1 MKAWT
6 ALLILLPLAAQ
17 ERATVAK
24 AMPAELAPAAKEAK
38 PAAQEAAPAAQE
50 TKAAAQEAKPAAQDA
65 APVAADV
72 SVAAANPEQSLTG
85 SIDVGYR
92 WRSGVGGSM
101 DTYRSVVNLG
111 QGPKLFGLDLSFQ
124 SATRRWFDRIDVRAN
139 NWGGDPYNTA
149 HVDASRHDWYNF
161 NFDYRNIAY
170 YNFLPS
176 FADPTIGQGF
186 FLDQRSY
193 DSRRRM
199 SDFELELM
207 PGRRIVP
214 YLAYSHDA
222 GSGRGITDFY
232 SDVNEYPVAD
242 RLRDKTDNFRGGVR
256 IEMSKFHVTLEQGG
270 STFKDDQQVFTSE
283 ENPGNRTTPFLGEPL
298 FLTNLT
304 QAYGVRGTSIYSKA
318 LVTANPAPWIDLFG
332 QFLYSR
338 PATSVNFA
346 QYNVGQFFSLD
357 ALLFFTSELDL
368 LNATAKLPHTS
379 GTFGFELR
387 PTRRVRVIESFS
399 TDRLHNASFASLA
412 QNVITP
418 PLAPVIADFTDRLV
432 TNYNQQQVDVLCDV
446 TAKITARGGYRYV
459 WGDGLTRG
467 SFISG
472 LDTES
477 GTVRRQVG
485 LAGLNYRMGRGIS
498 LNLDYEG
505 ASGDR
510 AYFRTSLQDYQ
521 KARVRVR
528 YQPVQSL
535 TIAAGVGVLSNQN
548 PAPTVRYDF
557 LSRDGSLSVQWN
569 PNGGRRISLAAD
581 YTRSTLRS
589 DINYFIPQTFDTDRS
604 LYRDK
609 AHEANALMD
618 LLVPGFGGHGP
629 RLGVGGSL
637 FRSSGSRP
645 TQYYQPLIRFTSPA
659 YHGMSWYGEWRYYGF
674 AEPFYT
680 YEAFRTHLL
689 AVGVRYGM

>member
-1 MKAWT
+1 MKAWP
-6 ALLILLPLAAQ
+6 AFLILLPLSAQ
-17 ERATVAK
+17 ET
-24 AMPAELAPAAKEAK
+24 APAAKESASTIQEAAPAAAEAK
-38 PAAQEAAPAAQE
+38 PAAQERKPAAQE
-50 TKAAAQEAKPAAQDA
+50 TGPAAPEAAASAAT
-65 APVAADV
+65 
-72 SVAAANPEQSLTG
+72 PEPGLTG
-85 SIDVGYR
+85 SVDVGYR
-92 WRSGVGGSM
+92 WRTGVAGSL

-111 QGPKLFGLDLSFQ
+111 EGPKLFGLDLSFQ
-124 SATRRWFDRIDVRAN
+124 SATRRWFDRIGVRAN

-149 HVDASRHDWYNF
+149 HVDASRHGWYNF

-199 SDFELELM
+199 SDFELELL

-222 GSGRGITDFY
+222 GSGRGITDFV

-256 IEMSKFHVTLEQGG
+256 IEMSRFHVTLEQGG

-283 ENPGNRTTPFLGEPL
+283 ENFGNRTTTFLGEQL

-318 LVTANPAPWIDLFG
+318 LVTANPASWIDLFG

-338 PATSVNFA
+338 PDTNVNYA
-346 QYNVGQFFSLD
+346 QYNAGQFYNLD
-357 ALLFFTSELDL
+357 AMLFFTSELDL

-387 PTRRVRVIESFS
+387 PMRRVRVIESIS
-399 TDRLHNASFASLA
+399 TDRLHDASSASLT
-412 QNVITP
+412 QNAITP
-418 PLAPVIADFTDRLV
+418 PVAPQIADFTDRLV
-432 TNYNQQQVDVLCDV
+432 WNYNQQQIDVLCDL
-446 TAKITARGGYRYV
+446 TSKITARGGYRYV

-472 LDTES
+472 LPTES
-477 GTVRRQVG
+477 GQVRRQVG

-498 LNLDYEG
+498 LNIDYEG

-528 YQPVQSL
+528 YQPVTSL
-535 TIAAGVGVLSNQN
+535 TIAAGFGVLSNQN
-548 PAPTVRYDF
+548 PAPTVKYDF
-557 LSRDGSLSVQWN
+557 LSRDSSVSVLWN
-569 PNGGRRISLAAD
+569 PNGGKRISLAAD

-589 DINYFIPQTFDTDRS
+589 DINYYVPQTFDKDRS
-604 LYRDK
+604 LYRDN

-629 RLGVGGSL
+629 RLGLGGSL
-637 FRSSGSRP
+637 FRSSGNRP
-645 TQYYQPLIRFTSPA
+645 AQYYQPLIRLTTPA
-659 YHGMSWYGEWRYYGF
+659 YRRMSWYGEWRYYGF
-674 AEPFYT
+674 AEPFYM
-680 YEAFRTHLL
+680 YEGFRTHLL
-689 AVGVRYGM
+689 AIGVRYTP

>member
-1 MKAWT
+1 MSAWP
-6 ALLILLPLAAQ
+6 AILIFLPLAAQ
-17 ERATVAK
+17 ETAPSAKETAATV
-24 AMPAELAPAAKEAK
+24 
-38 PAAQEAAPAAQE
+38 QEAAPAATE
-50 TKAAAQEAKPAAQDA
+50 TKPAAKEA
-65 APVAADV
+65 APPAAEA
-72 SVAAANPEQSLTG
+72 SVAAANPEPGLTG
-85 SIDVGYR
+85 SVDVGYR
-92 WRSGVGGSM
+92 WHTGVGGSLG
-101 DTYRSVVNLG
+101 TYRSVVNLG
-111 QGPKLFGLDLSFQ
+111 EGPKLLGLDLSFQ
-124 SATRRWFDRIDVRAN
+124 SATRRWFDRIGVRAN

-149 HVDASRHDWYNF
+149 HVDAMRHGWYNF

-170 YNFLPS
+170 FNFFPS
-176 FADPTIGQGF
+176 FADPTISRGF

-199 SDFELELM
+199 SDFELELL

-222 GSGRGITDFY
+222 GSGRGITDFV

-256 IEMSKFHVTLEQGG
+256 IEMSRFHVTLEQGG

-283 ENPGNRTTPFLGEPL
+283 ENFGNRTTPFLGEQL

-318 LVTANPAPWIDLFG
+318 LVTANPASWIDLFG

-338 PATSVNFA
+338 PDTNVHYA
-346 QYNVGQFFSLD
+346 QFNTGKFFNLD

-387 PTRRVRVIESFS
+387 PMRRVRIIESFS
-399 TDRLHNASFASLA
+399 TDRLHNASFASLT
-412 QNVITP
+412 QNVIAP
-418 PLAPVIADFTDRLV
+418 PVDPQIADFTDRLV
-432 TNYNQQQVDVLCDV
+432 WNYNQQQIDVLYDV
-446 TAKITARGGYRYV
+446 TSKITARGGYRYV

-472 LDTES
+472 ALTES
-477 GTVRRQVG
+477 GAVRRQVG
-485 LAGLNYRMGRGIS
+485 LAGLNYRMAHGVS
-498 LNLDYEG
+498 LNIDYEG
-505 ASGDR
+505 ASGDS

-535 TIAAGVGVLSNQN
+535 TIAAGFGVLSNQN
-548 PAPTVRYDF
+548 PAPTVKYDF
-557 LSRDGSLSVQWN
+557 LGRDSSLSVVWN
-569 PNGGRRISLAAD
+569 PNGGKRISLAAD

-589 DINYFIPQTFDTDRS
+589 DINYFVPQTFDQDRS
-604 LYRDK
+604 LYRDN
-609 AHEANALMD
+609 ANEANALMD

-629 RLGVGGSL
+629 RLGLGGTL
-637 FRSSGSRP
+637 FRSSGNRP
-645 TQYYQPLIRFTSPA
+645 TQFYQPLIRLTTPA
-659 YHGMSWYGEWRYYGF
+659 YRRISWYGEWRYYGF
-674 AEPFYT
+674 AEPFYL
-680 YEAFRTHLL
+680 YEGFRTHLL
-689 AVGVRYGM
+689 TAGLRFTR